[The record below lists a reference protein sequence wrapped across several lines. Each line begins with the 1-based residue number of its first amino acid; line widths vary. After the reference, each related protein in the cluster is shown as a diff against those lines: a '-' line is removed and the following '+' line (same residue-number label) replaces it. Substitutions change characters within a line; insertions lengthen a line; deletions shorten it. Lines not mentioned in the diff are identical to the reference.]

1 VHGVYTTFIRGK
13 TRGLVSNCAGLCTTD
28 KPEREIIIMVEDISS
43 DQLEQIIKD
52 NKVVFVDC
60 HAVWC
65 GPCKALSP
73 IMEELDE
80 KYGEKGLRVVK
91 IDVDS
96 PDNREFSSINQI
108 TGVPSVIVFAEGKKV
123 VFDDGSGKQLDKLV
137 GVMPPEVYDQIAE
150 NLLSETQATA

>member
-1 VHGVYTTFIRGK
+1 
-13 TRGLVSNCAGLCTTD
+13 
-28 KPEREIIIMVEDISS
+28 MVEDISS
-43 DQLEQIIKD
+43 DQLEQVIKD

-91 IDVDS
+91 IDTDQ
-96 PDNREFSSINQI
+96 NREFSAQYQI

-150 NLLSETQATA
+150 NLLSEVQASA

>member
-1 VHGVYTTFIRGK
+1 
-13 TRGLVSNCAGLCTTD
+13 
-28 KPEREIIIMVEDISS
+28 MVEDISS
-43 DQLEQIIKD
+43 DKLEQVIKD

-73 IMEELDE
+73 IMAELDE
-80 KYGEKGLRVVK
+80 KYGSQGLKVVK
-91 IDVDS
+91 IDTDQ
-96 PDNREFSSINQI
+96 NREFSATYQI

-123 VFDDGSGKQLDKLV
+123 VFDDGSGRTMDKLV

-150 NLLSETQATA
+150 NLLSEAKATA

>member
-1 VHGVYTTFIRGK
+1 
-13 TRGLVSNCAGLCTTD
+13 
-28 KPEREIIIMVEDISS
+28 MVEDISS
-43 DQLEQIIKD
+43 DQLEQVIKD

-91 IDVDS
+91 IDTDQ
-96 PDNREFSSINQI
+96 NREFSAQYQI

-150 NLLSETQATA
+150 NLLSEVEATA

>member
-1 VHGVYTTFIRGK
+1 
-13 TRGLVSNCAGLCTTD
+13 
-28 KPEREIIIMVEDISS
+28 MVEDISS

-91 IDVDS
+91 IDTDQ
-96 PDNREFSSINQI
+96 NREFSAQYQI

-137 GVMPPEVYDQIAE
+137 GVMPPEVYSSIAE
-150 NLLSETQATA
+150 NLLSETKATA

>member
-1 VHGVYTTFIRGK
+1 
-13 TRGLVSNCAGLCTTD
+13 
-28 KPEREIIIMVEDISS
+28 MVEDISS
-43 DQLEQIIKD
+43 DQLEQVIKD

-91 IDVDS
+91 IDTDQ
-96 PDNREFSSINQI
+96 NREFSAQYQI

-150 NLLSETQATA
+150 NLLSETKATA

>member
-1 VHGVYTTFIRGK
+1 
-13 TRGLVSNCAGLCTTD
+13 
-28 KPEREIIIMVEDISS
+28 MVEDISS
-43 DQLEQIIKD
+43 DQLEQVIKD

-80 KYGEKGLRVVK
+80 KYGDKGLRVVK
-91 IDVDS
+91 IDTDQ
-96 PDNREFSSINQI
+96 NRDFSAQYQI

-150 NLLSETQATA
+150 NLLSEVGATA

>member
-1 VHGVYTTFIRGK
+1 
-13 TRGLVSNCAGLCTTD
+13 
-28 KPEREIIIMVEDISS
+28 MVEDISS
-43 DQLEQIIKD
+43 DQLEQVIKD

-91 IDVDS
+91 IDTDQ
-96 PDNREFSSINQI
+96 NREFSAQYQI

-137 GVMPPEVYDQIAE
+137 GVMPPEVYSSIAE
-150 NLLSETQATA
+150 NLLSETKATA

>member
-1 VHGVYTTFIRGK
+1 
-13 TRGLVSNCAGLCTTD
+13 
-28 KPEREIIIMVEDISS
+28 MVEDISS
-43 DQLEQIIKD
+43 DQLEKIVAD

-91 IDVDS
+91 IDTDQ
-96 PDNREFSSINQI
+96 NREFSAQYQI
-108 TGVPSVIVFAEGKKV
+108 TGVPSVIVFADGKKV

-137 GVMPPEVYDQIAE
+137 GVMPPEVYHGIAE
-150 NLLSETQATA
+150 NLLSEVTA

>member
-1 VHGVYTTFIRGK
+1 
-13 TRGLVSNCAGLCTTD
+13 
-28 KPEREIIIMVEDISS
+28 MVEDISS

-91 IDVDS
+91 IDTDQ
-96 PDNREFSSINQI
+96 NREFSAQYQI

-150 NLLSETQATA
+150 NLLSEAKATA

>member
-1 VHGVYTTFIRGK
+1 
-13 TRGLVSNCAGLCTTD
+13 
-28 KPEREIIIMVEDISS
+28 MVEDISS

-91 IDVDS
+91 IDTDQ
-96 PDNREFSSINQI
+96 NREFSAQYQI

-123 VFDDGSGKQLDKLV
+123 VFDDGSGRQLDKLV

-150 NLLSETQATA
+150 NLLSEVEASA

>member
-1 VHGVYTTFIRGK
+1 
-13 TRGLVSNCAGLCTTD
+13 
-28 KPEREIIIMVEDISS
+28 MVEDISS

-91 IDVDS
+91 IDTDA
-96 PDNREFSSINQI
+96 NREFSAQYQI

-123 VFDDGSGKQLDKLV
+123 VFDDGSGRQLDKLV

-150 NLLSETQATA
+150 NLLSETKATA